1 MPWECGDR
9 RKAASGSTNGIPISF
24 TFLEFIGIF
33 SPIYKELFGNATSE
47 NASASKASLCV
58 CLH

>member
-1 MPWECGDR
+1 M
-9 RKAASGSTNGIPISF
+9 AARGSTNGIPISF
-24 TFLEFIGIF
+24 TFLEFVGIL
-33 SPIYKELFGNATSE
+33 SAVYKELFGNATSE